1 MRTRQEILESTKNDL
16 ILLAQ
21 LRNAINQI
29 LISDEWKH
37 TFIDELNFKIDVV
50 DLTYYMIDD
59 RYFSQ
64 FHTASDL
71 NYFIQQP
78 YKYLNEIN
86 ICKLF
91 DLVCDMAFGTQILE
105 KHDRHKTWDIFYIF
119 EKFVDNNIDVHNIIE
134 YIDDEIVDELLE
146 QIDDYS

>member
-37 TFIDELNFKIDVV
+37 TFIDELNFNIDVA

-71 NYFIQQP
+71 NYFIQKP

-105 KHDRHKTWDIFYIF
+105 KHDRHKTWEIF
-119 EKFVDNNIDVHNIIE
+119 
-134 YIDDEIVDELLE
+134 
-146 QIDDYS
+146 